1 MSHPALTQLRALRYF
16 TEIPA
21 LEPQLLDWLL
31 LEDSMTKRFEQQGKT
46 VSVTM
51 IREGFVEQNEI
62 PEELPLLPKESR
74 YWLREILLCADGE
87 PWLAGRTVVPV
98 STLSGPEL
106 ALQKLGKTPLGRY
119 LFTSSTLT
127 RDFIEIGRDAGLWGR
142 RSRLRLS
149 GKPLLL
155 TELFLPGVTVVLRGK
170 NMEWSLTQN
179 KLLAF
184 HRLMRTDKPIGALL
198 LLWPTLWALWVATPG
213 VPQLWILAVFVAG
226 VWLMRAAGC
235 VVNDYAD
242 RKFDG
247 HVKRTA
253 NRPLPSGAVTE
264 KEARTLFVVLVLI
277 SFLLVLTLNTMTI
290 LLSIAALALAWVY
303 PFMKRYTHLPQ
314 VVLGAAFGWS
324 IPMAFAA
331 VSESVPLS
339 CWLMFLANILWAVAY
354 DTQYAMVDRD
364 DDVKIGIKST
374 AILFGQYDKLIIG
387 ILQIGVLALMAI
399 IGELNGLGWGY
410 YWSILV
416 AGALFVY
423 QQKLIANREREACFK
438 AFMNNNYVGL
448 VLFLGLAMSYWHF

>member
-1 MSHPALTQLRALRYF
+1 
-16 TEIPA
+16 
-21 LEPQLLDWLL
+21 
-31 LEDSMTKRFEQQGKT
+31 
-46 VSVTM
+46 
-51 IREGFVEQNEI
+51 
-62 PEELPLLPKESR
+62 
-74 YWLREILLCADGE
+74 
-87 PWLAGRTVVPV
+87 
-98 STLSGPEL
+98 
-106 ALQKLGKTPLGRY
+106 
-119 LFTSSTLT
+119 
-127 RDFIEIGRDAGLWGR
+127 
-142 RSRLRLS
+142 
-149 GKPLLL
+149 
-155 TELFLPGVTVVLRGK
+155 
-170 NMEWSLTQN
+170 MEWSLTQN

-247 HVKRTA
+247 YVKRTA

-264 KEARTLFVVLVLI
+264 KEARTLFVVLVAL

-364 DDVKIGIKST
+364 DDLKIGIKST
-374 AILFGQYDKLIIG
+374 AILFGRHDKLIIG
-387 ILQIGVLALMAI
+387 ILQIAVLALMAL
-399 IGELNGLGWGY
+399 IGWLNGLGWGY
-410 YWSILV
+410 YWSVLV

-423 QQKLIANREREACFK
+423 QQKLIIGREREACFK

-448 VLFLGLAMSYWHF
+448 VLFLGLAMSYVG

>member
-1 MSHPALTQLRALRYF
+1 
-16 TEIPA
+16 
-21 LEPQLLDWLL
+21 
-31 LEDSMTKRFEQQGKT
+31 
-46 VSVTM
+46 
-51 IREGFVEQNEI
+51 
-62 PEELPLLPKESR
+62 
-74 YWLREILLCADGE
+74 
-87 PWLAGRTVVPV
+87 
-98 STLSGPEL
+98 
-106 ALQKLGKTPLGRY
+106 
-119 LFTSSTLT
+119 
-127 RDFIEIGRDAGLWGR
+127 
-142 RSRLRLS
+142 
-149 GKPLLL
+149 
-155 TELFLPGVTVVLRGK
+155 
-170 NMEWSLTQN
+170 MEWSLTQN
-179 KLLAF
+179 KLLAY

-213 VPQLWILAVFVAG
+213 LPPLWILAVFVAG

-253 NRPLPSGAVTE
+253 NRPLPSGDVTE
-264 KEARTLFVVLVLI
+264 KEARTLFVVLVLL

-290 LLSIAALALAWVY
+290 LLSVAALALAWVY

-364 DDVKIGIKST
+364 DDLKIGIKST
-374 AILFGQYDKLIIG
+374 AILFGRQDKLIIG
-387 ILQIGVLALMAI
+387 ILQVAVLALMVAI
-399 IGELNGLGWGY
+399 GYLNQLSGAFY
-410 YWSILV
+410 AAV
-416 AGALFVY
+416 AAAGVLFIY

-438 AFMNNNYVGL
+438 AFLNNNYVGL
-448 VLFLGLAMSYWHF
+448 VLFVGLAISYWA